1 MNILLTPNKYN
12 INHIYYNDSIKNT
25 VIDNSNFIKIMFSNE
40 DMYLNGI
47 YLLVELENVV
57 LEKYYNK
64 YKCIISEDNINN
76 KNIFQFLYKLEQ
88 EVLNKYNNF
97 KTKKLIITNQLKQNN
112 IKLFIENK
120 TINTDVKYTKLSF
133 CLKISGIWE
142 KNDEIGL
149 TYKFTI
155 I

>member
-1 MNILLTPNKYN
+1 MNLLLTPNKYN
-12 INHIYYNDSIKNT
+12 INYVYYNDSIKNT
-25 VIDNSNFIKIMFSNE
+25 VIDNSNFIKIMFSNN
-40 DMYLNGI
+40 DLYLNGI
-47 YLLVELENVV
+47 YLLVELENVS

-64 YKCIISEDNINN
+64 YKCIINEDNINN
-76 KNIFQFLYKLEQ
+76 KNIFQFMYKLEH
-88 EVLNKYNNF
+88 EILHKYNNN
-97 KTKKLIITNQLKQNN
+97 KNKKLIITNQLKQNN

-120 TINTDVKYTKLSF
+120 NIKETKYPKLQF

-155 I
+155 IC

>member
-1 MNILLTPNKYN
+1 MNLLLSPNNYN
-12 INHIYYNDSIKNT
+12 INYIYFNDSIKNT
-25 VIDNSNFIKIMFSNE
+25 VIDNSNFIKIMFSN
-40 DMYLNGI
+40 DDLYLNGV
-47 YLLVELENVV
+47 YLLIELENIS

-64 YKCIISEDNINN
+64 YKCVISENSTINN
-76 KNIFQFLYKLEQ
+76 NIFQFMYKLEN
-88 EVLNKYNNF
+88 ELLHKYNNN
-97 KTKKLIITNQLKQNN
+97 KNKKLIITNQLKQNN

-120 TINTDVKYTKLSF
+120 NIKETIYSKLQF

-155 I
+155 L

>member
-1 MNILLTPNKYN
+1 MNLILTPDNYN
-12 INHIYYNDSIKNT
+12 INFIYFNDSIKNT
-25 VIDNSNFIKIMFSNE
+25 VIDNSNFIKIMFSNN
-40 DMYLNGI
+40 DLYLNGFYVLI
-47 YLLVELENVV
+47 TLENISV
-57 LEKYYNK
+57 EKYYNK
-64 YKCIISEDNINN
+64 YKCVINDDNINN
-76 KNIFQFLYKLEQ
+76 KNLFEFMYKLEH
-88 EVLNKYNNF
+88 ELLHKYNNN
-97 KTKKLIITNQLKQNN
+97 KNKKLIITNQLRQNN

-120 TINTDVKYTKLSF
+120 DIKETSYSKLQF

>member
-1 MNILLTPNKYN
+1 MNLLLSPNNYN
-12 INHIYYNDSIKNT
+12 INYIYFNDSIKNT
-25 VIDNSNFIKIMFSNE
+25 VIDNSNFIKIMFSNN
-40 DMYLNGI
+40 DLYLNGV
-47 YLLVELENVV
+47 YLLIELENIT

-64 YKCIISEDNINN
+64 YKCIISENSTINN
-76 KNIFQFLYKLEQ
+76 NIFQFMYKLEH
-88 EVLNKYNNF
+88 ELLHKYNSIKN
-97 KTKKLIITNQLKQNN
+97 KKLIITNQLKQNN

-120 TINTDVKYTKLSF
+120 NIKETMYSKLQF

>member
-1 MNILLTPNKYN
+1 MNLLLTPDNYN
-12 INHIYYNDSIKNT
+12 INYIYFNDSIKNT
-25 VIDNSNFIKIMFSNE
+25 VIDNSNFIKIMFSND

-47 YLLVELENVV
+47 YLLIELENIT
-57 LEKYYNK
+57 LERYYNK
-64 YKCIISEDNINN
+64 YKCIISDNISNN
-76 KNIFQFLYKLEQ
+76 KLFQFMYKLEH
-88 EVLNKYNNF
+88 ELLDKYNNI
-97 KTKKLIITNQLKQNN
+97 KNKKLIITNQLKQNN

-120 TINTDVKYTKLSF
+120 DIKEINNNKINF

>member
-1 MNILLTPNKYN
+1 MNLLLTPDNYN
-12 INHIYYNDSIKNT
+12 INYIYFNDSIKNT
-25 VIDNSNFIKIMFSNE
+25 VIDNSNFIKIMFSNT
-40 DMYLNGI
+40 DLYLNGFYVLI
-47 YLLVELENVV
+47 TLENISV
-57 LEKYYNK
+57 EKYYNK
-64 YKCIISEDNINN
+64 YKCVINDDNTNN
-76 KNIFQFLYKLEQ
+76 KNIFQFMYKLEH
-88 EVLNKYNNF
+88 ELLHKYNNI
-97 KTKKLIITNQLKQNN
+97 KNKKLIITNQLKQNN

-120 TINTDVKYTKLSF
+120 NIKETMYSKLQF